1 MHEMKDI
8 ATDSVGIGVM
18 LVGPEDPIDSVL
30 SAVCDQL
37 SDEGCQIKGFVQSET
52 CSQNG
57 VSADTFLHAATGN
70 FSRKVSLDL
79 GCGSTA
85 CSVDAGVIAEMAGQL
100 LEEIDRDTDLLII
113 NRFGRCESL
122 GGGLRPVIDAAV
134 VRNIPVLTAVR
145 QRYWRDWDDY
155 SSGMADALPASV
167 DAVVDWCRQSVRR
180 PGAHPVPD
188 QMRQLHAL
196 PAGAGCE

>member
-1 MHEMKDI
+1 MQETEDSV
-8 ATDSVGIGVM
+8 TDSVGIGVM

-30 SAVCDQL
+30 SAVCNQL
-37 SDEGCQIKGFVQSET
+37 NNEGCQVKGFVQSET

-57 VSADTFLHAATGN
+57 VSSDTFLHAVTGN
-70 FSRKVSLDL
+70 VSRKVSLDL

-100 LEEIDRDTDLLII
+100 LEEIDQDTDLLVI

-122 GGGLRPVIDAAV
+122 GGGLRSVIDAAV

-155 SSGMADALPASV
+155 SSGMAHILPASADV
-167 DAVVDWCRQSVRR
+167 VVDWCRRSIRR
-180 PGAHPVPD
+180 PGAYPVPD
-188 QMRQLHAL
+188 RLQQLHAV

>member
-1 MHEMKDI
+1 MQETEDI

-30 SAVCDQL
+30 STVCDRL
-37 SDEGCQIKGFVQSET
+37 NDEGCQIKGFVQSEG

-57 VSADTFLHAATGN
+57 VSSDTFLHAVTGN
-70 FSRKVSLDL
+70 ISRKVSLDL
-79 GCGSTA
+79 GCGSSA

-100 LEEIDRDTDLLII
+100 LEEIDQDTDLLVI
-113 NRFGRCESL
+113 NRFGRCETL
-122 GGGLRPVIDAAV
+122 GGGLRPAIDAAV

-155 SSGMADALPASV
+155 SSGMAHILPASA
-167 DAVVDWCRQSVRR
+167 DAVVDWCRQSIRR
-180 PGAHPVPD
+180 PGEHSVPD
-188 QMRQLHAL
+188 RMLHAV

>member
-1 MHEMKDI
+1 MQEMEDCVI
-8 ATDSVGIGVM
+8 DSAGIGAM

-30 SAVCDQL
+30 WAVCGRL
-37 SDEGCQIKGFVQSET
+37 RNEGCLIRGFVQSEK
-52 CSQNG
+52 CLPDRASH
-57 VSADTFLHAATGN
+57 DTFLNAVTGRS
-70 FSRKVSLDL
+70 SRRISLDL
-79 GCGSTA
+79 GCGSIA

-100 LEEIDRDTDLLII
+100 LEEIDQDTDLLVI

-122 GGGLRPVIDAAV
+122 GGGLRPVIDTAV

-155 SSGMADALPASV
+155 SCGMADALPASV
-167 DAVVDWCRQSVRR
+167 DAVVDWCRQSIRR